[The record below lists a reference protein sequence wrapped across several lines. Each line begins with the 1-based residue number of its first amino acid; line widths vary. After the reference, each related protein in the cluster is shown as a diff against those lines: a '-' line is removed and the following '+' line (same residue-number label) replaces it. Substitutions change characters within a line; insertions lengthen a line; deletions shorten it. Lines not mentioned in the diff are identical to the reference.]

1 MQKIPLTVRGAELL
15 KAELQHL
22 KSVARPEVI
31 EAIAEAR
38 SHGDLSEN
46 AEYEAAKER
55 QGFIEG
61 RIADVENKLSRAH
74 IINPADIHAEGK
86 VVFGATVTLEDLAT
100 EEEVCYQIVG
110 EDEAD
115 IKQNKISIGS
125 PIARAL
131 IGKIEGDVA
140 EVQAPGGVREYD
152 IVAVQYIW
160 YGYIDRPSE
169 TFIGFRRPFVFI
181 FIKAVENKD
190 IVNQVKKQI
199 FIISR

>member
-1 MQKIPLTVRGAELL
+1 MRAE
-15 KAELQHL
+15 EQ
-22 KSVARPEVI
+22 EV
-31 EAIAEAR
+31 
-38 SHGDLSEN
+38 DM
-46 AEYEAAKER
+46 
-55 QGFIEG
+55 
-61 RIADVENKLSRAH
+61 D
-74 IINPADIHAEGK
+74 
-86 VVFGATVTLEDLAT
+86 
-100 EEEVCYQIVG
+100 
-110 EDEAD
+110 
-115 IKQNKISIGS
+115 
-125 PIARAL
+125 
-131 IGKIEGDVA
+131 